1 MWRWCGKHSRKPK
14 FTNYKKN
21 NLKKKKEK
29 MKIIAF
35 PKEKNENLIIKIS
48 YVGHYSMWIN
58 KQELVK
64 WC

>member
-1 MWRWCGKHSRKPK
+1 
-14 FTNYKKN
+14 
-21 NLKKKKEK
+21 